1 MTYFDRCYSGRVL
14 HKNDPC
20 YGKTYDQPVLDDGL
34 LVLEFDEGCYECP
47 YFAKKGDAEN
57 V

>member
-14 HKNDPC
+14 NKNDPC
-20 YGKTYDQPVLDDGL
+20 FGKTYDQPVLDDGL